1 MTLTNSGTIGGG
13 QGGLGLSGG
22 AGGAGVRNASG
33 PTIGSLRIDPLPSPK
48 SEQEKFGT
56 ARTC

>member
-1 MTLTNSGTIGGG
+1 MTLTISGTIGGG
-13 QGGLGLSGG
+13 QGG